1 MTSNLE
7 IAANVTTAAAI
18 FFAGRNNVHTWWIG
32 IIGCV
37 LFGLLFYEAKLF
49 ADVALQ
55 VFFVGSG
62 IIGWRQWLKGADGQ
76 ALAITNVDVRA
87 LMLIV
92 PFGVLATAAYGGML
106 YQFTSA
112 YAPFWDSAVLV
123 FSIVAQLLLMKRRIE
138 NWPFWLIVNSIA
150 VPLYA
155 SRGFYLTAVLYGFYW
170 VNACVSWFWWRRLQ
184 RVPVGTT

>member
-7 IAANVTTAAAI
+7 IAANATTAVAI
-18 FFAGRNNVHTWWIG
+18 FLAGRNNVHTWWIG

-37 LFGLLFYEAKLF
+37 LFGLVFYEAKFF

-55 VFFVGSG
+55 VFFVASS
-62 IIGWRQWLKGADGQ
+62 IVGWRQWVKGAAGE
-76 ALAITNVDVRA
+76 ALPVTNVDARSLA
-87 LMLIV
+87 IIAPLGIV
-92 PFGVLATAAYGGML
+92 ATAAYGGML

-123 FSIVAQLLLMKRRIE
+123 FSIVAQLLLMQRRIE

-155 SRGFYLTAVLYGFYW
+155 SRELYLTAVLYGFYW
-170 VNACVSWFWWRRLQ
+170 VNACVSWYWWRRLQ
-184 RVPVGTT
+184 RAAV